1 MKPIPG
7 IPSASDAPRM
17 PNYPNQGGRTGFMM
31 DGPAVAAYLA
41 GARDLPRRGNK
52 NNRDIPGSICT
63 LPNIKW

>member
-1 MKPIPG
+1 
-7 IPSASDAPRM
+7 M